1 MKNTLNDLNNYL
13 FEQIERLNDDSLSG
27 DELDKEL
34 KKSDS
39 IIKISEKIIANG
51 ELALKTIKHMDEYGY
66 SRSDTLPAMLTSGE
80 NRNGMAR

>member
-13 FEQIERLNDDSLSG
+13 FEQIERLNDDSLSE
-27 DELDKEL
+27 DELNKEL

-66 SRSDTLPAMLTSGE
+66 GQQRTIPNMLSSGE
-80 NRNGMAR
+80 DRNGKA

>member
-13 FEQIERLNDDSLSG
+13 FEQIERLNDDSLSD

-34 KKSDS
+34 RKSDS

-66 SRSDTLPAMLTSGE
+66 GNQRTIPTMLSSGE
-80 NRNGMAR
+80 GK

>member
-13 FEQIERLNDDSLSG
+13 FEQIERLNDDSLSD

-34 KKSDS
+34 RKSDW

-66 SRSDTLPAMLTSGE
+66 GNQRTIPTMLSSGE
-80 NRNGMAR
+80 GK